1 MTRNVIGVWLDI
13 SHKVLLR
20 KESFINV
27 FVGLDA
33 CLSTAEDEAVRR
45 RTAVK
50 QQADGA
56 VKQGAAM
63 CSDMPGNLVIKCE
76 EMTVEWQNI
85 HLPV

>member
-1 MTRNVIGVWLDI
+1 MFIG
-13 SHKVLLR
+13 S
-20 KESFINV
+20 
-27 FVGLDA
+27 DA
-33 CLSTAEDEAVRR
+33 CLSIAEEEAVRR

-50 QQADGA
+50 WQADGA

-63 CSDMPGNLVIKCE
+63 CSDMPGNLVIKYG